1 MKNRESTKHRHRLAV
16 ASSCQ
21 GQRLDRFLTDAL
33 PGVSRKQIKRA
44 LDRGAVFL
52 NDCVEKRAGRP
63 LQGGER
69 IDLTV
74 EIASPVPR
82 EFSLPI
88 IYRDEDV
95 LAVAKP
101 PDLPVHANVAGA
113 VNALDLVRQLI
124 GSDRDPIL
132 LHRLD
137 ADTTGVL
144 LFALNRASNRSL
156 CRQFSE
162 RRVEKT
168 YLALVQ
174 GCPAKPFE
182 VRDHLRPNVR
192 GKTVKVLSGGQ
203 PAWTSVN
210 PLSCHNGVALVA
222 ARPHTGR
229 THQIR
234 AHLAGSGHPLLGD
247 TLYGGPTH
255 LETLEGPVACPRHML
270 HAAVLVI
277 THPRT
282 GLPLTLQAPLPAD
295 FSLLLSGAGLNPP
308 DYANLGL

>member
-1 MKNRESTKHRHRLAV
+1 MKNQESTKHRHRLAV
-16 ASSCQ
+16 ANSCQ

-52 NDCVEKRAGRP
+52 NDSVEKRAGRP

-74 EIASPVPR
+74 ETPSPATR

-88 IYRDEDV
+88 IYQDDDV

-101 PDLPVHANVAGA
+101 PGLPVHANVAGA

-124 GSDRDPIL
+124 GSDHDPIL

-210 PLSCHNGVALVA
+210 PLSCHNDIALVA

-255 LETLEGPVACPRHML
+255 LETPEGPVACSRHML
-270 HAAVLVI
+270 HAAVLVV

-282 GLPLTLQAPLPAD
+282 DRPLTLQAPLPAD
-295 FSLLLSGAGLNPP
+295 FSALLSGAGLKPP
-308 DYANLGL
+308 DYAKLGL